1 MYNLVKRYIMNLTKE
16 EVNNFAVS
24 KNVFLSSE
32 ELDFVYDFVKKN
44 WEQVIKN
51 PKLLHLERYQNRFSP
66 ENFQKIQ
73 KLFLEYSSK
82 YQAFLKF

>member
-1 MYNLVKRYIMNLTKE
+1 MSKLTRE
-16 EVNNFAVS
+16 DVNNFAVS
-24 KNVFLSSE
+24 KNIYLSE
-32 ELDFVYDFVKKN
+32 NELDFTYNFVKKN

>member
-1 MYNLVKRYIMNLTKE
+1 MYNLVKRYMANLTKE

-51 PKLLHLERYQNRFSP
+51 PNLLNLERYKDKFTP
-66 ENFQKIQ
+66 ENFSKIK
-73 KLFLEYSSK
+73 KLFNEYSSR
-82 YQAFLKF
+82 YQAFLK